1 MKRVLSL
8 LLILFLLLPLL
19 PGLSEEEIPA
29 LYPIREN
36 GLWGYMNRQGEVVIA
51 PQWDDAKLFSQGRA
65 VIAHHDS
72 RGNIQYGLIDID
84 GEWLL
89 QPRYFRIKESPFCY
103 LVYSEDALMGPVGWL
118 DKGSGFF
125 QAPKYDYLTDN
136 RTDCGLILATW
147 REENGEYRNAYLRR
161 DTGEIAILLEEQ
173 RELYPDAEFSE
184 GYAFVRFEM
193 DDYSF
198 VEYLIDQNGS
208 KVVFPS
214 GIYPDGSV
222 NEGVLRISDGNG
234 QCGLARPDGTVIVPP
249 RYEYIEDAGEGRVFF
264 MQDGKLGV
272 MDLEGNV
279 ILPASLDYDPGRDY
293 FGGCESHFFHNGYA
307 LEKICDEN
315 NVRSWVIVDRTGKNI
330 FVYPGEPENGT
341 SFAPCAYVMENGL
354 VWYRVKSKNANKES
368 TESYGLIRLSDEG
381 WSFLTEPIFDD
392 IPYSDH
398 GEITVHEGLMP
409 VSQNGQY
416 GYINEQAAWVI
427 PPKWDHAWDF
437 ENGLA
442 LVEKDGKLMYID
454 HSGEVVWKER

>member
-1 MKRVLSL
+1 
-8 LLILFLLLPLL
+8 
-19 PGLSEEEIPA
+19 
-29 LYPIREN
+29 
-36 GLWGYMNRQGEVVIA
+36 
-51 PQWDDAKLFSQGRA
+51 
-65 VIAHHDS
+65 
-72 RGNIQYGLIDID
+72 
-84 GEWLL
+84 
-89 QPRYFRIKESPFCY
+89 
-103 LVYSEDALMGPVGWL
+103 MGPVGWL

-147 REENGEYRNAYLRR
+147 REDNGEYRNAYLRR

-173 RELYPDAEFSE
+173 GELYPDAEFSE

-279 ILPASLDYDPGRDY
+279 ILPASLDYDPGWDY

-315 NVRSWVIVDRTGKNI
+315 NVRSWVIMDRTGKNI
-330 FVYPGEPENGT
+330 FVYPSEPENDT
-341 SFAPCAYVMENGL
+341 SFAPCAFVMENRL
-354 VWYRVKSKNANKES
+354 VWYRVKSKNANKGS

-392 IPYSDH
+392 IPYSDY
-398 GEITVHEGLMP
+398 GDITIHEGFMP
-409 VSQNGQY
+409 VPAETAVTTPSETVATAVLSLDHVAVLSVASLGLTVAVSVSVSPTVRAAEVLFKVTPVTETGVTSNFR
-416 GYINEQAAWVI
+416 QARAY
-427 PPKWDHAWDF
+427 PPFSSFQRKYHP
-437 ENGLA
+437 
-442 LVEKDGKLMYID
+442 
-454 HSGEVVWKER
+454 